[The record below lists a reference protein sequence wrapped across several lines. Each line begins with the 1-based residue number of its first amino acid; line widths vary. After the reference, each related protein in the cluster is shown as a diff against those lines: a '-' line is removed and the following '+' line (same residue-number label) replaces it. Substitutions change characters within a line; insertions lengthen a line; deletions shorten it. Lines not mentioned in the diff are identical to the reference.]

1 MSALNIKCNENIFN
15 NNIFHILI
23 QSINLKIIN
32 FRPVIKKCYKKMIV
46 MNKREQI
53 EIDGN

>member
-32 FRPVIKKCYKKMIV
+32 FRPVIKKCYKKM
-46 MNKREQI
+46 
-53 EIDGN
+53 